1 MKLIRPSRA
10 AALTLALLIVF
21 AILPRDTY
29 AQRGVRRVRAVPG
42 RVVVLRAYYAPSYY
56 DPWFNPYAYGWYP
69 RYAYGPGYPGFVDGA
84 SLRLQVTPR
93 DTEVFIDDYYV
104 GTVDDF
110 DGFFQRLPLEPGEH
124 EVTLYL
130 PGHRTAKQMVY
141 IQPGRTLR
149 VRHVMEPLP
158 AGASADPRPVAPSH
172 PRTVAPSQPGTIAPP
187 YSRTAAPSRSASDA
201 GEIAIRVQ
209 PAGAD
214 ILIDGE
220 RWEGPDTTE
229 QLVVQ
234 VTAGPHHIE
243 IRRDGYRTYASDVDV
258 RGGEMETLN
267 VSLSRQ

>member
-10 AALTLALLIVF
+10 AALTLALLTVF
-21 AILPRDTY
+21 AILPRDTH
-29 AQRGVRRVRAVPG
+29 AQR
-42 RVVVLRAYYAPSYY
+42 
-56 DPWFNPYAYGWYP
+56 YG
-69 RYAYGPGYPGFVDGA
+69 DGS

-110 DGFFQRLPLEPGEH
+110 DGFFQRLRLEPGEH

-141 IQPGRTLR
+141 IQPDRTLR
-149 VRHVMEPLP
+149 VRHVMEPMP
-158 AGASADPRPVAPSH
+158 AGASPDPRPIAPSN
-172 PRTVAPSQPGTIAPP
+172 PRTVAPSRA
-187 YSRTAAPSRSASDA
+187 ASDV

-220 RWEGPDTTE
+220 RWQGPDATG

-234 VTAGPHHIE
+234 VTAGPHRIE

>member
-1 MKLIRPSRA
+1 MRLTRPPRA

-21 AILPRDTY
+21 AILPRDTH

-42 RVVVLRAYYAPSYY
+42 RVVVLRAYYAPSFY
-56 DPWFNPYAYGWYP
+56 DPWFHPYAYGWYP
-69 RYAYGPGYPGFVDGA
+69 PYAYGPGYIDGS

-93 DTEVFIDDYYV
+93 DTEVFIDDYYA

-110 DGFFQRLPLEPGEH
+110 DGFFQRLRLEPGEH

-141 IQPGRTLR
+141 LQPGRTLR
-149 VRHVMEPLP
+149 VRHTMEPLP
-158 AGASADPRPVAPSH
+158 AGASPDARPIAPSH
-172 PRTVAPSQPGTIAPP
+172 PRTVAPSNV
-187 YSRTAAPSRSASDA
+187 

-220 RWEGPDTTE
+220 RWEGPDPAE

-234 VTAGPHHIE
+234 VTAGTHRIE
-243 IRRDGYRTYASDVDV
+243 IRRDGYRTYSSDVDV
-258 RGGEMETLN
+258 RGGETETLN
-267 VSLSRQ
+267 ISLSRQ